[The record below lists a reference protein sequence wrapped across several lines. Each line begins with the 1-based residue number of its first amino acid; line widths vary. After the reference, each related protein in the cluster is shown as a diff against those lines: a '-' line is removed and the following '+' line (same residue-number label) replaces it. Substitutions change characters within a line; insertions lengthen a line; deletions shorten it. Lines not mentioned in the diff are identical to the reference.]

1 MTILCRS
8 LTAALAVLALVVS
21 AAAEGLPL
29 RPPPD
34 FASRNLTGGD
44 DIRALQTNL
53 NRLGYYDG
61 AIDGAVG
68 PLTRAALL
76 ELRRAAALES
86 VTNNAPTEGD
96 FAASFRLL
104 RDREISAG
112 TLNFDDP
119 SYLAEIAAQ
128 QLTRQL
134 SGDGAPIGRIV
145 GRLDTSTLDN
155 AGPSITT
162 ASRQMRA
169 VDRAPASAVESQ
181 SRERQTTAT
190 PADETGRVAA
200 ASVRPVPTRAFSSPD
215 RYPPEGFRGYGIIAF
230 KAIATSYD
238 IEKHQQIC
246 AAYVA
251 AFRPTAT
258 QSNTAVTDQFLTVWP
273 VETDDV
279 ADALNQSM
287 RDRDLTV
294 CQDAIRHFDTETAR
308 YAIQEAEKA
317 GFAGSGTGP
326 FLLAWSPATEFG
338 KEDTFVLSLDLSRVS
353 NYDLAHAMM
362 QEWRN
367 DVETDF
373 ADLRG
378 FTLARLQVTLRRW
391 ADKYGPG
398 FLEAF

>member
-1 MTILCRS
+1 MAILCRS
-8 LTAALAVLALVVS
+8 LVAAVAAVALTVS
-21 AAAEGLPL
+21 AAAESLPL

-34 FASRNLTGGD
+34 FAGQPLADDG

-53 NRLGYYDG
+53 NRLGFYDG

-68 PLTRAALL
+68 PLTRAALE
-76 ELRRAAALES
+76 ELRRAAALEP
-86 VTNNAPTEGD
+86 VADAAPTEGD
-96 FAASFRLL
+96 FAASFKLL
-104 RDREISAG
+104 RDSEISAG
-112 TLNFDDP
+112 TLDFDDV
-119 SYLAEIAAQ
+119 SYLEEIGAQ

-134 SGDGAPIGRIV
+134 SSNEAPIGRV
-145 GRLDTSTLDN
+145 VLGLDTSTLDN

-162 ASRQMRA
+162 SSRQMRA
-169 VDRAPASAVESQ
+169 ADRAPASLVESQ
-181 SRERQTTAT
+181 AHQQRQRVTAARSSEQRASR
-190 PADETGRVAA
+190 PA
-200 ASVRPVPTRAFSSPD
+200 RPVPTRAFSSPG

-251 AFRPTAT
+251 AFRPTAA
-258 QSNTAVTDQFLTVWP
+258 QSETAIADQFLTVWP
-273 VETDDV
+273 VETDDI
-279 ADALNQSM
+279 ADALNLSI
-287 RDRDLTV
+287 RVRDLSV
-294 CQDAIRHFDTETAR
+294 CKDAIRHFDVETAR
-308 YAIQEAEKA
+308 YAIHEAQKA
-317 GFAGSGTGP
+317 GFSGSGVGP

-338 KEDTFVLSLDLSRVS
+338 KEDTFVLSLDLSRVTS
-353 NYDLAHAMM
+353 YDVAHAMM

-378 FTLARLQVTLRRW
+378 FTFARLQVTLRRW